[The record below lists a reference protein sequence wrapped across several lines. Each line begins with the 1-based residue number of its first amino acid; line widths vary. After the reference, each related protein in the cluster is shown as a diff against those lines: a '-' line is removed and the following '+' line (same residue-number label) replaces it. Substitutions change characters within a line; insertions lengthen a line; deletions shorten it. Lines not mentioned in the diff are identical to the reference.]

1 MNNKLDI
8 FCTLGPSTL
17 NKKFLKFAKGK
28 VSLLRLNMSHVSL
41 EELKKNI
48 NFVKK
53 NTNTPICVD
62 TEGAQIRTKILKKKK
77 LKINEK
83 FKFFKQKTANHLYPY
98 DVYDK
103 LKIHD
108 YLSIGFDDLAAKII
122 SINPKFI
129 TLKVTSA
136 GKLEDNKGV
145 HVINRLIK
153 LDFLTKKD
161 LHAIE
166 IAKKM
171 NIRNFALSFTNNVE
185 DIERFKKILPT
196 QTKIYKIESKHAVQT
211 FNKLIKIGDN
221 FLIDRGDL
229 SKEMSI
235 ENIPYIQRKIL
246 KKSKE
251 FKNKKIYIA
260 TNFLE
265 SMIINKFPTRG
276 EANDIYSSLEMG
288 ARGIVLAAET
298 AIGNYPE
305 ESIIFLKKMMFA
317 YKKNLN

>member
-1 MNNKLDI
+1 MISN
-8 FCTLGPSTL
+8 
-17 NKKFLKFAKGK
+17 
-28 VSLLRLNMSHVSL
+28 R
-41 EELKKNI
+41 ELKAGEILTQNDICWKNPGTGI
-48 NFVKK
+48 MPKDSKLVLNRE
-53 NTNTPICVD
+53 ICIDIPKD
-62 TEGAQIRTKILKKKK
+62 T
-77 LKINEK
+77 
-83 FKFFKQKTANHLYPY
+83 
-98 DVYDK
+98 
-103 LKIHD
+103 
-108 YLSIGFDDLAAKII
+108 
-122 SINPKFI
+122 
-129 TLKVTSA
+129 
-136 GKLEDNKGV
+136 
-145 HVINRLIK
+145 LIK